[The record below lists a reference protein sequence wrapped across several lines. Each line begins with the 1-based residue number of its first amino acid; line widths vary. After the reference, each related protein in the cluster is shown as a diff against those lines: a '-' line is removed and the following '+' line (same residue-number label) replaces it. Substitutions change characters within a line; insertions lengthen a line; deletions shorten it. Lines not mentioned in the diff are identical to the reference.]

1 MAEQLQRSRVIKVKR
16 SRMGITFRDGYYQRF
31 VRIGGR
37 TIKDGE
43 AAAIWNRRGV
53 LQEIIGP
60 KRVNLFY
67 STIRF
72 MDRHKAEA
80 HEYLEVKHRDG
91 TVENLRGPA
100 HIYLNPGLHDEICVK
115 QVFRLKENEIIQVC
129 QTPMPS
135 AEVPAKNT
143 KYVLHGPATF
153 VPDKNERIEEF
164 KWTELPEELYDR
176 YHLQPKAIVSVL
188 NPFRTRVWNVKVP
201 MDTNVSS
208 GWSSMLAIAM
218 KIESFDKI
226 TSCDDPYSS
235 LCAALLADAKALGKR
250 FTEYKFEQ
258 IQSEA
263 SGIASQ
269 NESYPNLFEASEACG
284 IRIESIKLLNFV
296 PGPKI
301 VERLEIE
308 DQRQNDLTKGV
319 AKREGQ
325 IQFQELDLIERRK
338 QIEIEIELAKKEA
351 QMQAELSEELHVQK
365 LASIEQEIELA
376 KRKMEGDLESW
387 KNSDEIVL
395 NFLWN
400 LKNIGVDLTQ
410 FLCTPAGRGIASHV
424 LDRTPSLLRL
434 QNLCNEKPSLVDV
447 CEDSNVNDDGVQ

>member
-1 MAEQLQRSRVIKVKR
+1 M
-16 SRMGITFRDGYYQRF
+16 
-31 VRIGGR
+31 
-37 TIKDGE
+37 
-43 AAAIWNRRGV
+43 
-53 LQEIIGP
+53 
-60 KRVNLFY
+60 
-67 STIRF
+67 
-72 MDRHKAEA
+72 
-80 HEYLEVKHRDG
+80 
-91 TVENLRGPA
+91 
-100 HIYLNPGLHDEICVK
+100 
-115 QVFRLKENEIIQVC
+115 
-129 QTPMPS
+129 
-135 AEVPAKNT
+135 
-143 KYVLHGPATF
+143 
-153 VPDKNERIEEF
+153 
-164 KWTELPEELYDR
+164 
-176 YHLQPKAIVSVL
+176 
-188 NPFRTRVWNVKVP
+188 
-201 MDTNVSS
+201 
-208 GWSSMLAIAM
+208 
-218 KIESFDKI
+218 
-226 TSCDDPYSS
+226 
-235 LCAALLADAKALGKR
+235 
-250 FTEYKFEQ
+250 
-258 IQSEA
+258 
-263 SGIASQ
+263 
-269 NESYPNLFEASEACG
+269 
-284 IRIESIKLLNFV
+284 NFV

-301 VERLEIE
+301 VERLDIE